1 MELRERVCA
10 GNTVR
15 RVWVTGSGLC
25 LLQFPGGVWDVGV
38 RAPRAAPGAIGTTL
52 LPPLYLEQN
61 VGPEGILAPPC
72 NCIIP
77 AINYREQ
84 VFYFLIKAS

>member
-1 MELRERVCA
+1 M
-10 GNTVR
+10 R
-15 RVWVTGSGLC
+15 RVWVTGSGRC